1 MCKVYKRF
9 FVFDLTNLDEMNI
22 MTPVLSLTDVLN
34 IQNRSNPTK

>member
-1 MCKVYKRF
+1 MCKLYKRI

-34 IQNRSNPTK
+34 IQNRSNLIK

>member
-1 MCKVYKRF
+1 MCKVYKRI

-34 IQNRSNPTK
+34 IQNRSNLTK